1 MTGGSWP
8 GYLEFPLED
17 GVILA
22 ADSYHSSKRG
32 RTQGTILIR
41 TPYGRGQYGAQAG
54 AWQRAGYDVVVQD
67 VRGRY
72 GSTGEWH
79 PYAREGHDG
88 AATAASLARA
98 GLLRGPLVLAGAS
111 YDAHC
116 ALEAARTLETS
127 GSAIRAAA
135 VVAMVPALGLFETA
149 RDPDGTPRFGDRIGW
164 WHMHGFGR
172 ESAPPLAPAELGR
185 RCRIAAKQGPEQLVH
200 DAEYG
205 PGARAAWARL
215 WSAPRTD
222 LKARYGRRNTPLLL
236 VSGQN
241 DFFAAEALAMA
252 DAWSGGMTGLL
263 WGPWGHRLAGDLD
276 AGTAAELR
284 ADGGL
289 MARIQDFLASIRNG
303 TPATESLE
311 FSLAPETGYAWLPA
325 ERDGLLRRAS
335 TSAAPHRVPHETQS
349 VPAPVLLPRGEP

>member
-1 MTGGSWP
+1 MTTGSWP
-8 GYLEFPLED
+8 RYLEFAMED

-22 ADSYHSSKRG
+22 ADSYHSSKSG
-32 RTQGTILIR
+32 QPQGTILIR

-79 PYAREGHDG
+79 PYSREGDDG
-88 AATAASLARA
+88 VATAISLARA

-116 ALEAARTLETS
+116 ALEAARSLETS

-149 RDPDGTPRFGDRIGW
+149 KNPDGTPRLTDRIGW

-172 ESAPPLAPAELGR
+172 ESAPPLAPAELER
-185 RCRIAAKQGPEQLVH
+185 RCRIAMEQGTEQLVH

-222 LKARYGRRNTPLLL
+222 LRTRYGTRNTPLLL

-241 DFFAAEALAMA
+241 DYFAGEALALA
-252 DAWSGGMTGLL
+252 AAWSGGRTALL
-263 WGPWGHRLAGDLD
+263 WGPWGHRLAADLD
-276 AGTAAELR
+276 AGTAGELR
-284 ADGGL
+284 AQGGL
-289 MARIQDFLASIRNG
+289 MARIQDFLASARNG
-303 TPATESLE
+303 TPASENWE
-311 FSLAPETGYAWLPA
+311 FAPVPGSGYSWLPA
-325 ERDGLLRRAS
+325 ERDSLHRRAS
-335 TSAAPHRVPHETQS
+335 TSAAHDHVPHQTSPSLPQS
-349 VPAPVLLPRGEP
+349 LYIRGEP

>member
-1 MTGGSWP
+1 MTACSRP
-8 GYLEFPLED
+8 RYLEFAMED
-17 GVILA
+17 GAVLA
-22 ADSYHSSKRG
+22 ADSYHSSKAG

-54 AWQRAGYDVVVQD
+54 SWQRAGYDVVVQD

-79 PYAREGHDG
+79 PYSREGDDG
-88 AATAASLARA
+88 AATATSLARA

-116 ALEAARTLETS
+116 ALEAARALETS
-127 GSAIRAAA
+127 GSANRAAA

-149 RDPDGTPRFGDRIGW
+149 RNPDGTPRFSDRIGW

-172 ESAPPLAPAELGR
+172 ESAPPLASAELER
-185 RCRIAAKQGPEQLVH
+185 RCRIAAEQGPEQLVH

-236 VSGQN
+236 VSGEN
-241 DFFAAEALAMA
+241 DFFAAEALALA
-252 DAWSGGMTGLL
+252 AVWSGGRTGLL

-276 AGTAAELR
+276 VGTAAELR
-284 ADGGL
+284 AHGGL
-289 MARIQDFLASIRNG
+289 MARIQDFLDSVRNG
-303 TPATESLE
+303 TPAAKSRE
-311 FSLAPETGYAWLPA
+311 FALVPGTGYSWLPT
-325 ERDGLLRRAS
+325 ERDGHPGRAS
-335 TSAAPHRVPHETQS
+335 TSAAQDHVPH
-349 VPAPVLLPRGEP
+349 

>member
-1 MTGGSWP
+1 MSSDARP
-8 GYLEFPLED
+8 AYLEFVMED

-22 ADSYHSSKRG
+22 ADHYHSSKNG
-32 RTQGTILIR
+32 LAQGTVLIR

-72 GSTGEWH
+72 GSTGGWH
-79 PYAREGHDG
+79 PYSSEGEDG
-88 AATAASLARA
+88 AATATFLARA
-98 GLLRGPLVLAGAS
+98 GLLRAPLVLAGAS

-116 ALEAARTLETS
+116 ALEAARALETS

-149 RDPDGTPRFGDRIGW
+149 RNPDGTPRFRDRIGW

-172 ESAPPLAPAELGR
+172 ESAPPLAPAELER
-185 RCRIAAKQGPEQLVH
+185 RCRNAAEQGPGQVVH

-205 PGARAAWARL
+205 PGACAAWARL

-222 LKARYGRRNTPLLL
+222 LKARYGKSTTPLLL
-236 VSGQN
+236 VSGRN
-241 DFFAAEALAMA
+241 DFFSAEALALA
-252 DAWSGGMTGLL
+252 SAWSGGRTDLL

-276 AGTAAELR
+276 AGTAAALR
-284 ADGGL
+284 AQGGL
-289 MARIQDFLASIRNG
+289 MARIQDFLESVRNG
-303 TPATESLE
+303 TPAAESRE
-311 FSLAPETGYAWLPA
+311 FALVPETGYSWLPA
-325 ERDGLLRRAS
+325 ERDGLLDPAS
-335 TSAAPHRVPHETQS
+335 TSAALQQVPH
-349 VPAPVLLPRGEP
+349 

>member
-1 MTGGSWP
+1 MTADRWP
-8 GYLEFPLED
+8 RYLEFAMED
-17 GVILA
+17 GAILA

-32 RTQGTILIR
+32 RTQGTVLIR
-41 TPYGRGQYGAQAG
+41 TPYGRAQYGAQAG

-72 GSTGEWH
+72 GSTGEWR
-79 PYAREGHDG
+79 PYSREGDDG

-127 GSAIRAAA
+127 RSAIRAAA

-149 RDPDGTPRFGDRIGW
+149 RNPDGTPRLGDRIGW

-172 ESAPPLAPAELGR
+172 ESAPPLAPAELER
-185 RCRIAAKQGPEQLVH
+185 RCRIAAEQVPEQLVH

-205 PGARAAWARL
+205 PGARAAWSRL

-222 LKARYGRRNTPLLL
+222 LETRYGRSKTPLLV
-236 VSGQN
+236 VSGRN
-241 DFFAAEALAMA
+241 DFFAAEALALA
-252 DAWSGGMTGLL
+252 AAWSGGRTALL

-276 AGTAAELR
+276 AGTAAALR
-284 ADGGL
+284 AQGGL
-289 MARIQDFLASIRNG
+289 MARIQDFLESVRNG
-303 TPATESLE
+303 TPAAESRE
-311 FSLAPETGYAWLPA
+311 FAPVPGTGYSWLPA
-325 ERDGLLRRAS
+325 ERAGILSRAS
-335 TSAAPHRVPHETQS
+335 TTAAQDPIPH
-349 VPAPVLLPRGEP
+349 